1 MIIELIIE
9 VIELPI
15 TLYIAH
21 KQYAPAYHK
30 IAIFGL
36 ILTHTTS

>member
-15 TLYIAH
+15 ALYTDH

-30 IAIFGL
+30 IAIFGSVL
-36 ILTHTTS
+36 ADWP